1 MRTQVG
7 IVGAGPAGLFLA
19 HLLQWEGIDSI
30 VIDSSPRA
38 YIEGRVRAGV
48 LEHPVAELLVE
59 AGAGERLQREG
70 LVHNGIVLRFEG
82 ASHRLNF
89 ADLADGHS
97 VVIYGQ
103 HEITKDLITSRLAAG
118 GDIRFEV
125 SEVSLRDIESRRPMI
140 YFKQGGRSEE
150 IECDIIAG
158 CDGFYGACRAAIP
171 AGVLDVYERIYPY
184 SWIGILADAPPAADE
199 LIYASHQSGFA
210 LASMR
215 SQNMA
220 RLYFQVAPDEDLSDW
235 SDDRIWDELD
245 QRLIGLDSIGWLL
258 EGPVLQKG
266 LTALRS
272 YVGEPMRYGRLF
284 LAGDAAHILP
294 PTGAKG
300 MNLALA
306 DAAVL
311 ARTLAA
317 FFKNGDNAALDRYS
331 DICLRRVWQAQRF
344 SWWITQVFHR
354 APRDTPFDL
363 RRQIAELRYTVSSTA
378 AATTFAESYVG
389 RPIEMP

>member
-19 HLLQWEGIDSI
+19 HLLQREGIESI
-30 VIDSSPRA
+30 VIDVASRTF
-38 YIEGRVRAGV
+38 IEGRVRAGV
-48 LEHPVAELLVE
+48 IEHPVAQLLVE

-70 LVHNGIVLRFEG
+70 LVHNGIVLRFDG
-82 ASHRLNF
+82 AAHRLNF
-89 ADLADGHS
+89 ADLADGHG
-97 VVIYGQ
+97 VIVYGQ
-103 HEITKDLITSRLAAG
+103 HEVAKDLIGSRLAAG
-118 GDIRFEV
+118 GDIRFGV
-125 SEVSLRDIESRRPMI
+125 TDVSLRDIESRRPMI
-140 YFKQGGRSEE
+140 YFKQDGRAEE
-150 IECDIIAG
+150 IECDMIAG

-171 AGVLDVYERIYPY
+171 AGVLDVYERVYPY

-199 LIYASHQSGFA
+199 LIYAHHQSGFA

-215 SQNMA
+215 SQRMA
-220 RLYFQVAPDEDLSDW
+220 RLYFQVAPDEDLGDW

-245 QRLIGLDSIGWLL
+245 QRLIGSEGLGSLL

-284 LAGDAAHILP
+284 LAGDAAHIVP

-311 ARTLAA
+311 AHTLSA
-317 FFKNGDNAALDRYS
+317 FFKSGDAAALDRYS
-331 DICLRRVWQAQRF
+331 EICLRRAWQAQRF

-354 APRDTPFDL
+354 APRDAAFDMH
-363 RRQIAELRYTVSSTA
+363 RQLAELRYTVSSPA
-378 AATTFAESYVG
+378 AATSFAEGYVG
-389 RPIEMP
+389 LPIEMP